1 MNFENDALN
10 RDNRG
15 FYVLRRTYSDYF
27 RRSAYVS
34 SRNPIIDRI
43 TEYDIKS
50 ANTTMLRRAKLI
62 KEKDIRAIEA
72 LPKHDR
78 EVIVGKMI
86 QQDKQIGKTV
96 RKGITEAKRMLFE
109 ANGVQTDEIQAI
121 RSDAVCIIGRKLL
134 KTEFGPIVFRPTQY
148 SMYMKL
154 EGIEYYYRSSDNQV
168 DVKGIKDE
176 IIDEPDHQAGMV
188 NFMATVMGYLTRD
201 RRDALRK
208 YLIEFSEAYKA
219 KELPVCYYREMSN
232 LNAYR
237 TDMEVAN
244 FSYAL
249 TTASEDDLP
258 MINGIYNYKRFVLP
272 VIQQYL

>member
-1 MNFENDALN
+1 MENSALN

-34 SRNPIIDRI
+34 SRTPIIDRI

-62 KEKDIRAIEA
+62 KEKDLQAIEA

-78 EVIVGKMI
+78 EVMI
-86 QQDKQIGKTV
+86 GNMIKRDKQIGKV
-96 RKGITEAKRMLFE
+96 IRKGIVEGKRLLFQ
-109 ANGVQTDEIQAI
+109 ANGVQSDEIQAI
-121 RSDAVCIIGRKLL
+121 RSDAVFIIGRRL
-134 KTEFGPIVFRPTQY
+134 KTIEFGPITFRPTSY

-154 EGIEYYYRSSDNQV
+154 AGLEYYYRSSDNHV
-168 DVKGIKDE
+168 DIKGINDSIVE
-176 IIDEPDHQAGMV
+176 EPDHQAGIV
-188 NFMATVMGYLTRD
+188 NFMATVMGYLTRN

-219 KELPVCYYREMSN
+219 MELPLCYYREMSK

-237 TDMEVAN
+237 TTMEISD
-244 FSYAL
+244 FSYA
-249 TTASEDDLP
+249 TTMPSEDDKKI
-258 MINGIYNYKRFVLP
+258 INGIYNYNRFVLP